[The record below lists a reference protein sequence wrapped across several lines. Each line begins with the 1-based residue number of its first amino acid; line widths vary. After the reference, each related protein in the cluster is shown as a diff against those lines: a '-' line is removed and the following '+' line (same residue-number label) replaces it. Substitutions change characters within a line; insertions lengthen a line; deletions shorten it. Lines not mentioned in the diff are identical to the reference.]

1 MQQTAPLCD
10 ILQDLNEHGMTRNPH
25 KSPSG
30 KSWRRSTGTRSA
42 SLQMYWHRY
51 PVCFVCICTGAGTRL
66 RDIRFKMYI
75 SVQPLTNHQS
85 PKCRLHTCAC
95 ERW

>member
-1 MQQTAPLCD
+1 MQQTAPPSD
-10 ILQDLNEHGMTRNPH
+10 ILQDLNEHGMTMNPH

-30 KSWRRSTGTRSA
+30 KSWRRITGTRSA
-42 SLQMYWHRY
+42 SLQMCRY
-51 PVCFVCICTGAGTRL
+51 RYALLNVCL
-66 RDIRFKMYI
+66 HMYRYRYQ
-75 SVQPLTNHQS
+75 SPGYTLQNVHTTDNQS